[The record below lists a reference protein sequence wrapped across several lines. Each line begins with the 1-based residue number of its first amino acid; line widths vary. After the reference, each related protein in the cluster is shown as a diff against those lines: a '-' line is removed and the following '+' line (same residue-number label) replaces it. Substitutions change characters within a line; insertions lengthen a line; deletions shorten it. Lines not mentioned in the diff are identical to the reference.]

1 VAFTLLLVP
10 PVILLSVVQPPACAD
25 SPSCRDA
32 ALEAAARED
41 FERFH
46 DLAWRAMQTGRRNDP
61 ALMLLLARAQSLSGR
76 PGDALVMLRR
86 LTEMKVVPDDVEGD
100 DFRRVR
106 ALAGWPDVE
115 AAIAALKASGA
126 AETVAAP
133 RPESAVSSTRVD
145 TAAAGKGTPPKPD
158 RPVRSAPAAE
168 AAAAVAPPAP
178 AATPGRRATA
188 PRGGEDAL
196 RLPASPLEPIG
207 LAYDSVSQRFVVG
220 DRHANKLIVA
230 DEIFK
235 RVNDLIGAG
244 SGGFGTLTALEIDRH
259 RGDLWVT
266 SSGESGG
273 ASVHKLQLVS
283 GRVLTEIVVPDDWR
297 PAAFGDLA
305 ITAAGTVVLLDSTG
319 SRLVTLAPSARQLSR
334 PRALRVASPVSL
346 AISNGSAFIAHE
358 EGLTAVDLESG
369 KASGVR
375 AGKGVSLSGLRRVRW
390 YRGSL
395 VALQDVHDAVRL
407 IRLRLGRAN
416 SVVTAIDPLD
426 DDREADAGSALTIVG
441 DAAYYLTRTD
451 AGPVIRRVPLR

>member
-1 VAFTLLLVP
+1 MAFTLLLFP

-32 ALEAAARED
+32 ALEASARED
-41 FERFH
+41 FELFH
-46 DLAWRAMQTGRRNDP
+46 DLAWRAVQKGRRNDP
-61 ALMLLLARAQSLSGR
+61 ALMVLLARAQSLSGR

-86 LTEMKVVPDDVEGD
+86 LTEMKVVPDGVEGD

-106 ALAGWPDVE
+106 SLAGWPEVE
-115 AAIAALKASGA
+115 ADIAALKASGS
-126 AETVAAP
+126 AETAAAP
-133 RPESAVSSTRVD
+133 RPDSPVPSARAA
-145 TAAAGKGTPPKPD
+145 TAAVGKRTPPKPD
-158 RPVRSAPAAE
+158 RPVRSTPAD
-168 AAAAVAPPAP
+168 AAAVVTPPAP
-178 AATPGRRATA
+178 AATPGSPATVA
-188 PRGGEDAL
+188 RGGEDAL

-207 LAYDSVSQRFVVG
+207 LAYDSASQRFVVG
-220 DRHANKLIVA
+220 DRRANKLIVA

-259 RGDLWVT
+259 RGDLWAT

-283 GRVLTEIVVPDDWR
+283 GRVLAEIVVPDDWR
-297 PAAFGDLA
+297 PAAFADLA
-305 ITAAGTVVLLDSTG
+305 ITAAGTIVLLDGAG

-334 PRALRVASPVSL
+334 PRALGIASPASL
-346 AISNGSAFIAHE
+346 AISNGSAFIAYE

-369 KASGVR
+369 RAVGVR
-375 AGKGVSLSGLRRVRW
+375 AAKGVSLTGLRRVRW

-395 VALQDVHDAVRL
+395 IALQDVRDTVRL
-407 IRLRLGRAN
+407 VRLRLGRAN
-416 SVVTAIDPLD
+416 RVVTAIEPLD
-426 DDREADAGSALTIVG
+426 DDRAADGGSALTIVG
-441 DAAYYLTRTD
+441 DAAYYLTGTD

>member
-1 VAFTLLLVP
+1 
-10 PVILLSVVQPPACAD
+10 VILLSVLQPPACAD
-25 SPSCRDA
+25 APSCRDA

-41 FERFH
+41 FELFH
-46 DLAWRAMQTGRRNDP
+46 DLAWRAMQKGRRNDP

-86 LTEMKVVPDDVEGD
+86 LTEMKVVPDGVEGD

-106 ALAGWPDVE
+106 ALTGWPEVE
-115 AAIAALKASGA
+115 AAIAALNASGS

-133 RPESAVSSTRVD
+133 GPPVPSASSD
-145 TAAAGKGTPPKPD
+145 TAAAGNRTPPKPD
-158 RPVRSAPAAE
+158 RPVRSAPLPD
-168 AAAAVAPPAP
+168 AAAAVAPPAA

-188 PRGGEDAL
+188 ARGGEDAL

-207 LAYDSVSQRFVVG
+207 LAYDSASQRFVVG

-305 ITAAGTVVLLDSTG
+305 ITAAGTIVLLDSAG
-319 SRLVTLAPSARQLSR
+319 SRLLTLAPSARQLSR
-334 PRALRVASPVSL
+334 PRALRIASPVSL
-346 AISNGSAFIAHE
+346 AISNGSALIAYE

-369 KASGVR
+369 RASGVR
-375 AGKGVSLSGLRRVRW
+375 AGKGVSLSGLRRLRW

-395 VALQDVHDAVRL
+395 IALQEVHDAVRL
-407 IRLRLGRAN
+407 VRLRLGRAN

-426 DDREADAGSALTIVG
+426 DDREADGGSALTIVG
-441 DAAYYLTRTD
+441 DAAYYLTATD